1 VVLGN
6 VSHFCPAIQGAF
18 FIESDGAVNHTPGF
32 AKAAGTVDSF
42 MRAID
47 CAKGLAAVGVDVLT
61 NSKLANEML
70 GLHMS
75 EISSKATAVAQ
86 EFGKEVPSQEQID
99 KLLESPSHPL
109 EKVFTTPGFPK
120 DQVIAA
126 LMAVDIYL
134 DKKRGLF

>member
-1 VVLGN
+1 M
-6 VSHFCPAIQGAF
+6 QGAF

-42 MRAID
+42 LRAID

-61 NSKLANEML
+61 NSQLANEML

-75 EISSKATAVAQ
+75 DISSKATA

-109 EKVFTTPGFPK
+109 EKVFKIPGFPK
-120 DQVIAA
+120 DQAIAA